1 MRDDRRDDRG
11 FRGGDRRF
19 DDRRDDR
26 RGGDRRSFDQD
37 DKPRYEKKEDADV
50 IFGVRAVIEAIK
62 AGREINKIMI
72 QKGMNKDLF
81 NDLKE
86 ALKGNDYNLQFVP
99 IEKLNAITRQNHQ
112 GVIAYSS
119 PVEYQNIEAIVEAK
133 MEKGEKICIL
143 VLDRITDVRN
153 FGGIARTAECQGVDA
168 ILIPAKG
175 SALVTSDAIKT
186 SAGALNRI
194 PVCKTDDLK
203 NTLFYLQQSGL
214 RLIACTE
221 KAKSN
226 LYETNLRGNIAVIM
240 GSEENGITQDLI
252 NMSDIDTKIPMRG
265 AIASL
270 NVGVAA
276 GMLLYEK
283 TRQELYGI

>member
-1 MRDDRRDDRG
+1 MRDDNNRGSRRYDM
-11 FRGGDRRF
+11 
-19 DDRRDDR
+19 
-26 RGGDRRSFDQD
+26 DQ
-37 DKPRYEKKEDADV
+37 KPKYEKKEDADV

-62 AGREINKIMI
+62 AKREINKILI
-72 QKGMNKDLF
+72 QKGMNKELF
-81 NDLKE
+81 NELKE

-112 GVIAYSS
+112 GVVAYSS
-119 PVEYQNIEAIVEAK
+119 PVEYQDIEEFVNQK
-133 MEKGEKICIL
+133 LEKGEKICIL

-194 PVCKTDDLK
+194 PVCKTEDLK
-203 NTLFYLQQSGL
+203 NSLFYIQQSGI

>member
-11 FRGGDRRF
+11 FRGGDRRS

-26 RGGDRRSFDQD
+26 RGGERRSYDQD
-37 DKPRYEKKEDADV
+37 QKPRYEKKEDADV

-62 AGREINKIMI
+62 AKREINKIMI
-72 QKGMNKDLF
+72 QKGMNKELF
-81 NDLKE
+81 NELKE

-112 GVIAYSS
+112 GVVAYSS
-119 PVEYQNIEAIVEAK
+119 PVEYQNIETIVDDK

-203 NTLFYLQQSGL
+203 NTLFYLQQSGI

-252 NMSDIDTKIPMRG
+252 NMADIDTKIPMRG